1 MYWSSL
7 IFVPLLFSHW
17 IGQFLTFIYLLIIF
31 LTYSLKRLKVN
42 NFNFNYLFLFLILL
56 LSIFFV
62 IQADKILFSPTSL
75 NFRYTIQYLSLFI
88 LVGIFWFN
96 LDFKNLKIEQIAKLI
111 FWISFLS
118 IFLEFIL
125 VNFFGLSKAV
135 FPTAKMESESYYSDV
150 YGFHRPWGLTGSPSA
165 NGGILL
171 LSYLFLYELK
181 IKSFKY
187 NFLTL
192 IATIMTISGQA
203 ILTGAAVGGYLF
215 IKSLP
220 VTRGFRIIIYIC
232 FALIFYLIL
241 QADLLQ
247 KISLDYIYTT
257 FVRFSNLETTL
268 FSLDSLEWMSGT
280 LGDIVLREYTTSEVY
295 PFTFIFLWGIP
306 LFIFFWGAIYFFVSK
321 TSMPILWFLA
331 IFVSSLH
338 YPTILFIEAQLI
350 IVLIFLNSFKENFF
364 KIR

>member
-7 IFVPLLFSHW
+7 IFIPLLFSHW
-17 IGQFLTFIYLLIIF
+17 IGQFLTFIYLIIIF
-31 LTYSLKRLKVN
+31 LTYFLKRLKVS
-42 NFNFNYLFLFLILL
+42 NFNFHYLFLFLILL

-62 IQADKILFSPTSL
+62 VQADKILFSPTPL
-75 NFRYTIQYLSLFI
+75 NIRYTIQYLSLFT

-96 LDFKNLKIEQIAKLI
+96 LDFKNLKIDQIAKLI

-135 FPTAKMESESYYSDV
+135 FPTAKMESITYFSDV

-187 NFLTL
+187 NFLTF
-192 IATIMTISGQA
+192 IAIIMTISGQA
-203 ILTGAAVGGYLF
+203 ILTSAVIGGYLF
-215 IKSLP
+215 IKNLP
-220 VTRGFRIIIYIC
+220 VTRVSRITIYII
-232 FALIFYLIL
+232 FASFFYLIL

-247 KISLDYIYTT
+247 KISLNYIYTT
-257 FVRFSNLETTL
+257 LIRFSNLDATL
-268 FSLDSLEWMSGT
+268 FSLNSLEWLSGT
-280 LGDIVLREYTTSEVY
+280 LGDIVLRDYNTSEVY
-295 PFTFIFLWGIP
+295 PFTFIFLRGAP

-321 TSMPILWFLA
+321 TKMPLLWFMA

-350 IVLIFLNSFKENFF
+350 IVLLFLNSFKENLF
-364 KIR
+364 KSR